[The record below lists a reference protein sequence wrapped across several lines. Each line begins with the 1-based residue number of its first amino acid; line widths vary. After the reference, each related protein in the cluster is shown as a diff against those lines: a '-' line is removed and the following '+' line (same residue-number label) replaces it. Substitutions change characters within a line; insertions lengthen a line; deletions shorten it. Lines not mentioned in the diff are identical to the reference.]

1 MSCRLLSAFLF
12 FVVAVPAAFSS
23 DIPKNT
29 KLEIKLEEMLSSDI
43 SQSGQKFQATLSKAV
58 SIEHVMLLEKGAL
71 VEGVVKY
78 AEPTYDYR
86 QPGELDLE
94 LVTVASGGKTYF
106 IRTNTIMLAG
116 KPSPVDPRT
125 GVPMDPRSRTGDL
138 ARATIGTVAGGNSGA
153 STTIPGTDVSVGT
166 GTPRNGTQVILPAK
180 SKLTFNLV
188 SASTAN
194 SSQQ

>member
-1 MSCRLLSAFLF
+1 MSSRLISAFLF
-12 FVVAVPAAFSS
+12 FLVAVPTAFCS

-43 SQSGQKFQATLSKAV
+43 SQSGQKFQATLNKAV

-71 VEGVVKY
+71 VEGIVKY
-78 AEPTYDYR
+78 AEPTYNYQ

-106 IRTNTIMLAG
+106 IKTNMIMLAG
-116 KPSPVDPRT
+116 RPSPVDRNGRPL
-125 GVPMDPRSRTGDL
+125 DPGSRTGDL

-153 STTIPGTDVSVGT
+153 STTIPGTDISVGT

-188 SASTAN
+188 SASSTN

>member
-1 MSCRLLSAFLF
+1 MSSRLISAFLF
-12 FVVAVPAAFSS
+12 FAVAVSAAFSS

-43 SQSGQKFQATLSKAV
+43 SQSGQKFQATLNKAV

-125 GVPMDPRSRTGDL
+125 ERPMDPRSRTGDL

-188 SASTAN
+188 SASANN

>member
-1 MSCRLLSAFLF
+1 MYSRLVSASLF
-12 FVVAVPAAFSS
+12 FLVVVSFSFSS

-29 KLEIKLEEMLSSDI
+29 KLEIKLDEMLSSDM
-43 SQSGQKFQATLSKAV
+43 SQTGQKFQATLNKAV
-58 SIEHVMLLEKGAL
+58 SIENVMLLEKGAL

-78 AEPTYDYR
+78 AEPTYNYR

-106 IRTNTIMLAG
+106 IKTNMIMLAG
-116 KPSPVDPRT
+116 KPSPTDPRT
-125 GVPMDPRSRTGDL
+125 GRPMDQGSRAGDL
-138 ARATIGTVAGGNSGA
+138 ARATVGTIGGTNTGA
-153 STTIPGTDVSVGT
+153 STTIPGTDISVGT

-188 SASTAN
+188 SASATN
-194 SSQQ
+194 PSSK